1 MWKYSYSAQLDW
13 GLAELGK
20 TNDDSEKK
28 VDDELKHLYN
38 IVFMS
43 IIEEHID
50 KEHTAH
56 MENPKDEK
64 YELKCNICGYETN
77 TESDLKVHVQTL
89 HRSLKVNI
97 ESQNMIKCTECPY
110 ICKYNIQL
118 KQAGAELGQA
128 QLKLGLDLT
137 STSCQTPVQSDS
149 PVQVSRTRS

>member
-137 STSCQTPVQSDS
+137 STSLH
-149 PVQVSRTRS
+149 